1 MNTGS
6 LRHLV
11 TLDVPNGSSGYLPL
25 DPATWYCAVLDEGA
39 GTTRFIGH
47 FHPGL
52 TTPNARIHFEGRI
65 FHVDTARDLDAR
77 HVELELTCREVFDGD
92 QS

>member
-1 MNTGS
+1 MTIGTY
-6 LRHLV
+6 RHLV

-25 DPATWYCAVLDEGA
+25 NPATWYCAVLNEGT
-39 GTTRFIGH
+39 GTTTFRGR

-52 TTPNARIHFEGRI
+52 TTPNARVHFEGRI
-65 FHVDTARDLDAR
+65 FHIDAVVNREERD
-77 HVELELTCREVFDGD
+77 VELDVIGREVFDGD

>member
-25 DPATWYCAVLDEGA
+25 DPATWYCSVLSEGT
-39 GTTRFIGH
+39 GTVTLVGR

-52 TTPNARIHFEGRI
+52 TTPNARVHFKGRI
-65 FHVDTARDLDAR
+65 FHIDGAVNHDERD
-77 HVELELTCREVFDGD
+77 VELTLTCREVFDGD

>member
-1 MNTGS
+1 MNIGMYE
-6 LRHLV
+6 HVV

-25 DPATWYCAVLDEGA
+25 NPSTWYCAVRSEGT
-39 GTTRFIGH
+39 GTTTFIGP

-52 TTPNARIHFEGRI
+52 TTPNARVHFEGRI
-65 FHVDTARDLDAR
+65 FHIDSAVAVDERKFE
-77 HVELELTCREVFDGD
+77 VELTCREVFDGD

>member
-1 MNTGS
+1 MNTGA

-11 TLDVPNGSSGYLPL
+11 TLDVPNGGSGYLPL
-25 DPATWYCAVLDEGA
+25 NPATWYCSVLSEGT
-39 GTTRFIGH
+39 GTVTLVGR

-52 TTPNARIHFEGRI
+52 TTPNARVHFKGRI
-65 FHVDTARDLDAR
+65 FHVDTAVNRDEKD
-77 HVELELTCREVFDGD
+77 VELALVCREVFDGD

>member
-25 DPATWYCAVLDEGA
+25 DPATWYCAVLNEGI
-39 GTTRFIGH
+39 GTVTFRGR

-52 TTPNARIHFEGRI
+52 TTPNARVHFEGRL
-65 FHVDTARDLDAR
+65 FHIDTVINREERD
-77 HVELELTCREVFDGD
+77 VELDVVCREVFDGD